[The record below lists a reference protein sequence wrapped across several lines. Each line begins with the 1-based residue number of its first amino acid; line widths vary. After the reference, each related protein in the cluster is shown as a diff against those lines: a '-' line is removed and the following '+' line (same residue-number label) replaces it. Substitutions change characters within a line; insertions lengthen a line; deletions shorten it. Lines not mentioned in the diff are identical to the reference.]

1 MLQLKR
7 AVDAEWRAKVPL
19 TRILEHDT
27 TVALTAWLDDN
38 VEHTTEQA
46 GAHGGGG
53 KGGGKAQPNVV
64 CLNGLGSGVPFF
76 CVAPVSEQ
84 PFFALQSPGINEG
97 EPTAASVEEAAA
109 ALLAQLHA
117 VVAPLP
123 RGRKSFHLGGWS
135 MGGVVA
141 FEMALQL
148 RRAGRP
154 GPSQLVLMDSPAPGR
169 DARLRRA

>member
-76 CVAPVSEQ
+76 CVAPVSDQ
-84 PFFALQSPGINEG
+84 PFFALQSRHQRGRADRSLG
-97 EPTAASVEEAAA
+97 RGGGGGAARATARGGCAAA
-109 ALLAQLHA
+109 ARPQVIPPWA
-117 VVAPLP
+117 
-123 RGRKSFHLGGWS
+123 
-135 MGGVVA
+135 
-141 FEMALQL
+141 
-148 RRAGRP
+148 AGRWAESSRSRWRSSCAAP
-154 GPSQLVLMDSPAPGR
+154 AGP
-169 DARLRRA
+169 ARASSY

>member
-97 EPTAASVEEAAA
+97 EPP
-109 ALLAQLHA
+109 Q
-117 VVAPLP
+117 P
-123 RGRKSFHLGGWS
+123 
-135 MGGVVA
+135 
-141 FEMALQL
+141 
-148 RRAGRP
+148 
-154 GPSQLVLMDSPAPGR
+154 
-169 DARLRRA
+169 RLRRRRRRCSRNCTRWLRRCRAAASHSTWAAGRWAESSRSRWRSSCAAPAGPARASSY